1 MAVEIERKFLVVG
14 DEWREHVQ
22 RSQRLVQGYL
32 TPGRSPSAAEAM
44 DGRERPLADSP
55 GAGCSVRVRTAGESA
70 WLNVKSAVTG
80 IERREYEYAI
90 PLADAECMLE
100 EFCAAVIKK
109 IRHYVPCA
117 GVMFEVDEFLGDND
131 GLVVAEIELQSV
143 GEEFPRPAWLG
154 REVSD
159 RPRYYNLH
167 LLQHPYSRWNARERA
182 GD

>member
-32 TPGRSPSAAEAM
+32 T
-44 DGRERPLADSP
+44 LADSP
-55 GAGCSVRVRTAGESA
+55 GAACSVRVRTGGEAA

-100 EFCAAVIKK
+100 EFCAAVIRK
-109 IRHYVPCA
+109 IRHYVTCA

-131 GLVVAEIELQSV
+131 GLVVAEIELQSLD
-143 GEEFPRPAWLG
+143 EEFPRPAWLG

-159 RPRYYNLH
+159 LPRYYNLH
-167 LLQHPYSRWNARERA
+167 LLQYPYSRWNARERA